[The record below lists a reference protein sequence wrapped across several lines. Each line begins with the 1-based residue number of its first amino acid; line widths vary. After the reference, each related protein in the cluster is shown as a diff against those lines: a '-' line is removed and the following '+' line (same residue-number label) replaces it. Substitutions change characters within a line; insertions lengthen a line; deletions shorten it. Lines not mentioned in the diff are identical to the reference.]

1 MDAGGSWELGWSRA
15 SASQA
20 QARTDC
26 SHPKTTTPGP
36 PGDPRAE
43 SPLDPR
49 QSAGGKERG
58 LQTAPRPPGGER
70 GGKASPGRDRGS
82 RTGRSN
88 ILGGLFLL
96 PKQNR
101 LGVFPEKPVPAPK
114 APRVEETRP
123 NPFYS
128 LCQGG
133 VMASSGR
140 NSPFSRTFIS
150 VRADGEPVRPHPD
163 AGVLQRVPLEEEEGD

>member
-1 MDAGGSWELGWSRA
+1 MPSNC
-15 SASQA
+15 Q
-20 QARTDC
+20 
-26 SHPKTTTPGP
+26 
-36 PGDPRAE
+36 
-43 SPLDPR
+43 
-49 QSAGGKERG
+49 
-58 LQTAPRPPGGER
+58 
-70 GGKASPGRDRGS
+70 

-133 VMASSGR
+133 LGFCS
-140 NSPFSRTFIS
+140 
-150 VRADGEPVRPHPD
+150 
-163 AGVLQRVPLEEEEGD
+163 LEQPPPPGTAECE